1 MTFSPAKWKG
11 SNNLLRY
18 YPSRIPK
25 IDYVQ
30 APQQKRI
37 VTDVDKRLNILFDL
51 LNNDDAP
58 APIIS
63 ELVRLAQ
70 GILPRISIPLMV
82 ALMQRQFDVAAQI
95 QLDLHTANE
104 QYSTWMLGIKR
115 LIDMARAFA

>member
-1 MTFSPAKWKG
+1 MNSQ
-11 SNNLLRY
+11 
-18 YPSRIPK
+18 

-51 LNNDDAP
+51 LNNDDVP

-70 GILPRISIPLMV
+70 GISPRISIPLMV